1 MGEGENPGQE
11 TRSRSPLDHCGI
23 EVGTVHAT
31 GQDEVDTKLC
41 VVEIV
46 DQDERRLRDGVDV
59 EAKVG
64 IDGDLRVM
72 CEMVGDEVEDAITLL
87 RNDGCT
93 EAGKALLKQ
102 GVELIEEG
110 LGETDAPHG
119 AVGYLA
125 RSDCKKAS
133 ELARASSME

>member
-1 MGEGENPGQE
+1 MGEGGNPGRRTGQ
-11 TRSRSPLDHCGI
+11 RSPLGARGI
-23 EVGTVHAT
+23 EVGTIHAS
-31 GQDEVDTKLC
+31 GQEEVDAKRC
-41 VVEIV
+41 AVEFV
-46 DQDERRLRDGVDV
+46 DQDERRLRDGIDV

-87 RNDGCT
+87 RYHGCT

-133 ELARASSME
+133 ERARASSME

>member
-1 MGEGENPGQE
+1 MVRG
-11 TRSRSPLDHCGI
+11 
-23 EVGTVHAT
+23 T
-31 GQDEVDTKLC
+31 GQDEVDAQLC

-46 DQDERRLRDGVDV
+46 DQDERCLRDGIDV

-64 IDGDLRVM
+64 IDGGLRVM
-72 CEMVGDEVEDAITLL
+72 CEMVGDEVQDAITLY
-87 RNDGCT
+87 RYDGCT

-133 ELARASSME
+133 ERARASSME